1 MRPLV
6 VLVVVVLAL
15 VAAAEVRR
23 RTRPILGKR
32 TAYGRPLNDWAG
44 VSVLGLGL
52 GLAAL
57 ISGVRQL
64 AFLLLIAV
72 MIESFLTVS
81 QVRPQRRRR

>member
-6 VLVVVVLAL
+6 VLLVVVLAL
-15 VAAAEVRR
+15 LAAAEARR

-32 TAYGRPLNDWAG
+32 PAYGRPLSDWAG
-44 VSVLGLGL
+44 ISVLGLGL
-52 GLAAL
+52 GLATL
-57 ISGVRQL
+57 IAGFRQL

-81 QVRPQRRRR
+81 QVRTPRRRR

>member
-6 VLVVVVLAL
+6 VLLVVALAL
-15 VAAAEVRR
+15 VAAAEARK
-23 RTRPILGKR
+23 RTRPVLGR
-32 TAYGRPLNDWAG
+32 RMAYGRPLSDWAA

-57 ISGVRQL
+57 VAGLRSI

-72 MIESFLTVS
+72 LVESFATL
-81 QVRPQRRRR
+81 QQFRPQRRRR